1 MREIVVRRSAI
12 GMCYQRAVC
21 NVDVIK
27 ANRVKWGW
35 GAVGNWDYNEKAAI
49 ARKVRVKIH
58 VSKS

>member
-1 MREIVVRRSAI
+1 MRRSAI